1 MFLGHKSLL
10 LAILDMIDLKWMVP
24 NENSGVASIRATQT
38 DSYEIKL
45 GDLCRRVPWVLL
57 PDEK

>member
-1 MFLGHKSLL
+1 
-10 LAILDMIDLKWMVP
+10 MIDLKWMVP